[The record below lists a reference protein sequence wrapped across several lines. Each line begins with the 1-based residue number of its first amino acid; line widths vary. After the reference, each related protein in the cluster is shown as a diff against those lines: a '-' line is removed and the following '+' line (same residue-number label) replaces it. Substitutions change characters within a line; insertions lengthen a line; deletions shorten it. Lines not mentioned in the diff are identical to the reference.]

1 MDGSIITQSFFVFR
15 SLCFLRCSACLAI
28 GTWAALFG
36 ASRRKPLPPQLKARL
51 DRLSVIWCVRDG
63 RPFEALKDV
72 GHKLLL
78 SEFAP
83 EYAASDISHGTLDKI
98 LSSLYDDAKAA
109 LVTKLKRARDALSK
123 MGYSG
128 PFCCLQLDMTSVS
141 MDEFCTASVSVIM

>member
-36 ASRRKPLPPQLKARL
+36 ASRRKPLSPQLKARL

-83 EYAASDISHGTLDKI
+83 EYAASDISHGTLDKSSRPSTMTRRLPSLPSRNEHATRSRRWDTPG
-98 LSSLYDDAKAA
+98 LSAA
-109 LVTKLKRARDALSK
+109 CS
-123 MGYSG
+123 
-128 PFCCLQLDMTSVS
+128 
-141 MDEFCTASVSVIM
+141 